1 MMFLCAIGIYS
12 QTKHTLKNNS
22 QGRKRHTQTQT
33 TAQTVLDTLRGTLP
47 LPKLVKVGADPFQT
61 LVVTI
66 MSQNTA
72 DTNTERAYQ
81 KLQERFQITPEVLSK
96 AKIGDIEDCIRVAGL
111 YQSKAKAIQ
120 TASKIVLEKF
130 GGNLNAV
137 LSLPVEEARKTLMEM
152 PGVGPKT
159 ADVVLLFSAGKPTIP
174 VDTHVNRV
182 SKRLGLAPAKGD
194 YEAIRKSLQSHYQP
208 QDYALVHMLL
218 IAHGR
223 KTCKAQKPLCNACP
237 VSSACP
243 SKGGSA

>member
-1 MMFLCAIGIYS
+1 
-12 QTKHTLKNNS
+12 
-22 QGRKRHTQTQT
+22 
-33 TAQTVLDTLRGTLP
+33 
-47 LPKLVKVGADPFQT
+47 
-61 LVVTI
+61 

-96 AKIGDIEDCIRVAGL
+96 AEISEIEDCIRVAGL
-111 YQSKAKAIQ
+111 YQTKARAIQ

-137 LSLPVEEARKTLMEM
+137 LSLPVEEARKTLMDM

-194 YEAIRKSLQSHYQP
+194 YEAIRQSLQSHYQP
-208 QDYALVHMLL
+208 KDYAMVHMLL

-223 KTCKAQKPLCNACP
+223 KTCKAQKPLCHACP
-237 VSSACP
+237 VSGVCP